1 MANPP
6 RDLFVDGDGQLI
18 EDGDLVQS
26 IEGGFKK
33 IRVRYG
39 KRGETDVLVF
49 TVSRMF
55 APTTCETAH
64 EWFLDREAFQKSYWR
79 RAKLTG
85 SSADV
90 IITDDY
96 ESEIVLRSP
105 RGRFAYAKIVYTP
118 PIPTPKAG
126 SKGYQRRQNQRWPKG
141 R

>member
-1 MANPP
+1 MGNTPSE
-6 RDLFVDGDGQLI
+6 LFVDGDGQPI
-18 EDGDLVQS
+18 KDGDLVQS
-26 IEGGFKK
+26 IEGGFKA

-49 TVSRMF
+49 TAPRMF
-55 APTTCETAH
+55 APTPCETAH
-64 EWFLDREAFQKSYWR
+64 EWVLDRELFQKSYWR

-90 IITDDY
+90 VLTDDY

-105 RGRFAYAKIVYTP
+105 RGRFAYGKAVYTP
-118 PIPTPKAG
+118 PMPTSKAG

>member
-6 RDLFVDGDGQLI
+6 SDLFVDGDGQLI

-33 IRVRYG
+33 VRVRYG

-55 APTTCETAH
+55 QPETDH
-64 EWFLDREAFQKSYWR
+64 EWFLDRENFQKSYWR
-79 RAKLTG
+79 RAKLVG
-85 SSADV
+85 S
-90 IITDDY
+90 
-96 ESEIVLRSP
+96 ESEILLHHP
-105 RGRFAYAKIVYTP
+105 RGQIVYTP
-118 PIPTPKAG
+118 PMPASKAG